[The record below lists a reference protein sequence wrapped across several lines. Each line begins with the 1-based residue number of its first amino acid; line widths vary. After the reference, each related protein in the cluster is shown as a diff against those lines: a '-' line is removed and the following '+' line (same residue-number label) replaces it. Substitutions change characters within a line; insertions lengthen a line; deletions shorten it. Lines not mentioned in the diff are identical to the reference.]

1 MKTKKNRDYN
11 IALESFIQKSVP
23 FGMGTV
29 KNDVIDI
36 LYPAE
41 NAKECL
47 LFFSAE
53 NAMEEC
59 GKMASE
65 LEKEFSL
72 KGIKLM
78 DELDILAKDEYLFLL
93 R

>member
-1 MKTKKNRDYN
+1 MS
-11 IALESFIQKSVP
+11 AV
-23 FGMGTV
+23 
-29 KNDVIDI
+29 
-36 LYPAE
+36 
-41 NAKECL
+41 
-47 LFFSAE
+47 FSTE

-59 GKMASE
+59 GKTASE